1 MISTSFRGIHFA
13 AHKRITFLARLF
25 RGNPDYASD
34 KSFFFGQRG
43 KEYFRIHTE
52 SNADRVKVVVIVTR
66 RDVI

>member
-34 KSFFFGQRG
+34 KSFFFFWTKRQR
-43 KEYFRIHTE
+43 
-52 SNADRVKVVVIVTR
+52 VVSYPYGIER
-66 RDVI
+66 